1 MNNNLKNSIDID
13 QFADSISTGNL
24 KICVIGVGR
33 IGLPTALSFAK
44 SGLPTIGV
52 DINSDLVNKINSND
66 YPLKDEP
73 GYDII
78 FDQVVTNKKFHAST
92 KIEDVVPNSNVIL
105 LSLPTPMNNQNIPDY
120 SALKSVARQLGDLLE
135 FNSLVVVE
143 STIEPGFVE
152 NELIQIIESGKKHL
166 IAGENF
172 SIGVC
177 PETANP
183 GEIMNDFTKLPRLVG
198 AIDEETKDKIIK

>member
-1 MNNNLKNSIDID
+1 MSNNFKNSLNLDE
-13 QFADSISTGNL
+13 FVDSIFKGNL

-44 SGLPTIGV
+44 SGLLTIGV
-52 DINSDLVNKINSND
+52 DINTDLVNKINSND

-78 FDQVVTNKKFHAST
+78 FNEVVTNKKFHAST
-92 KIEDVVPNSNVIL
+92 KIESIVPNSNVIL
-105 LSLPTPMNNQNIPDY
+105 LSLPTPMNNENIPDY
-120 SALKSVARQLGDLLE
+120 SALKSVCKQLGDLLE

-152 NELIQIIESGKKHL
+152 NELIEIIESGKKHL

-172 SIGVC
+172 SIGVF
-177 PETANP
+177 P
-183 GEIMNDFTKLPRLVG
+183 
-198 AIDEETKDKIIK
+198 